1 MLHDNHIGALVVGGD
16 HPGLGVARS
25 LGRRGIPVFIM
36 EDQLSVSRYSRY
48 VTREI
53 QVHDIR
59 NERATVDA
67 VLKVG
72 HQFGL
77 EGWVLFPTRDE
88 HVAAFS
94 RYRKELSEFFRVPTP
109 EWETTKWAWDKKNS
123 YELAQKLGIP
133 TPQTWNLSRSDELRT
148 LYSHLPLAIKPS
160 IKEHFFY
167 ATQAKAWRA
176 NTPEQLHRL
185 YEKAASQIRTEEILI
200 QEIIPGD
207 GYEQYSYCAF
217 RQSGQVH
224 SSLVARRL
232 RQHPREFGRAATYVE
247 TAEMPIVEELSER
260 FLTSI
265 DYYGLVEIEF
275 KHDVRDGRYKLLDV
289 NARAWGFHSIG
300 LEAGVDFP
308 YLLFADQIGLTVE
321 RNRGQAGV
329 GWLRLITDIPTAFS
343 QLMGGHLSAHSY
355 IESLKNT
362 RVESVFC
369 KEDPLPSVSE
379 IVLLPY
385 LAMKKYF

>member
-1 MLHDNHIGALVVGGD
+1 M
-16 HPGLGVARS
+16 
-25 LGRRGIPVFIM
+25 
-36 EDQLSVSRYSRY
+36 
-48 VTREI
+48 
-53 QVHDIR
+53 
-59 NERATVDA
+59 
-67 VLKVG
+67 
-72 HQFGL
+72 
-77 EGWVLFPTRDE
+77 
-88 HVAAFS
+88 
-94 RYRKELSEFFRVPTP
+94 
-109 EWETTKWAWDKKNS
+109 
-123 YELAQKLGIP
+123 
-133 TPQTWNLSRSDELRT
+133 
-148 LYSHLPLAIKPS
+148 
-160 IKEHFFY
+160 
-167 ATQAKAWRA
+167 
-176 NTPEQLHRL
+176 
-185 YEKAASQIRTEEILI
+185 
-200 QEIIPGD
+200 
-207 GYEQYSYCAF
+207 
-217 RQSGQVH
+217 H

-369 KEDPLPSVSE
+369 KEDPLPSLSE

>member
-94 RYRKELSEFFRVPTP
+94 RYRKELSEFFRVTTP

-133 TPQTWNLSRSDELRT
+133 TPQTCNLIRSDEL
-148 LYSHLPLAIKPS
+148 
-160 IKEHFFY
+160 
-167 ATQAKAWRA
+167 
-176 NTPEQLHRL
+176 
-185 YEKAASQIRTEEILI
+185 
-200 QEIIPGD
+200 
-207 GYEQYSYCAF
+207 
-217 RQSGQVH
+217 
-224 SSLVARRL
+224 
-232 RQHPREFGRAATYVE
+232 
-247 TAEMPIVEELSER
+247 
-260 FLTSI
+260 
-265 DYYGLVEIEF
+265 
-275 KHDVRDGRYKLLDV
+275 
-289 NARAWGFHSIG
+289 
-300 LEAGVDFP
+300 
-308 YLLFADQIGLTVE
+308 
-321 RNRGQAGV
+321 
-329 GWLRLITDIPTAFS
+329 
-343 QLMGGHLSAHSY
+343 
-355 IESLKNT
+355 
-362 RVESVFC
+362 
-369 KEDPLPSVSE
+369 
-379 IVLLPY
+379 
-385 LAMKKYF
+385 